1 MSNYYYYYGGG
12 RYDWL
17 KTVEPTNF
25 LKIGLPYQAHPLHLQ
40 HQATTPPSIL
50 EKFKRADIL
59 LNEVKAEMD
68 PLMLQPETE
77 KKLFQI
83 LSSIDMFKGLRKKVE
98 FTYNAQ
104 IVTNAW
110 LKMYELLNTMNFNNT
125 SQAFC
130 NCELPGGFIS
140 AINHF
145 NYTMMHYPT
154 FNWVASSLYPSSET
168 DALED
173 HYGLYQ
179 CNPDNWL
186 MQSPLLKKNM
196 DYNNGDVTIASNV
209 KNLALRAT
217 QRLTPIHLYTADG
230 GINVGHDYNK
240 QEELNLKLHFG
251 QALTGLLSLSKGGNM
266 ILKHYTLNHAFTL
279 SLICVFSHF
288 FEELYITKPTSS
300 RPTNSETYIVGKNRL
315 RLFTPKEEQVLLKR
329 LEFFNDT
336 PLVDLSLYQNLLE
349 SVYFAVETIH
359 LKQQIEFLN
368 FGMKC
373 YRHFYN
379 KIKLLNDYLAPKKKI
394 FQDRWR
400 VLNKLYVLEKKHKLK
415 LCAASQESVA

>member
-186 MQSPLLKKNM
+186 MQSPLLKK
-196 DYNNGDVTIASNV
+196 I
-209 KNLALRAT
+209 
-217 QRLTPIHLYTADG
+217 
-230 GINVGHDYNK
+230 
-240 QEELNLKLHFG
+240 
-251 QALTGLLSLSKGGNM
+251 
-266 ILKHYTLNHAFTL
+266 
-279 SLICVFSHF
+279 
-288 FEELYITKPTSS
+288 
-300 RPTNSETYIVGKNRL
+300 
-315 RLFTPKEEQVLLKR
+315 
-329 LEFFNDT
+329 
-336 PLVDLSLYQNLLE
+336 
-349 SVYFAVETIH
+349 
-359 LKQQIEFLN
+359 
-368 FGMKC
+368 
-373 YRHFYN
+373 
-379 KIKLLNDYLAPKKKI
+379 
-394 FQDRWR
+394 
-400 VLNKLYVLEKKHKLK
+400 
-415 LCAASQESVA
+415 